1 MYYCTAFC
9 LTNPQYYGI
18 LIFDENKQGGDNM
31 PDYKEL
37 FYQSQAEL
45 AKIAEKLKEMSD
57 EIKHNME
64 CAEEEILSEQEEK
77 N

>member
-1 MYYCTAFC
+1 
-9 LTNPQYYGI
+9 
-18 LIFDENKQGGDNM
+18 M

-45 AKIAEKLKEMSD
+45 ARVAKKLRELSD

-64 CAEEEILSEQEEK
+64 CAEEEILSENEE
-77 N
+77 

>member
-1 MYYCTAFC
+1 
-9 LTNPQYYGI
+9 
-18 LIFDENKQGGDNM
+18 M

-45 AKIAEKLKEMSD
+45 ARIAEKLRELSD

-64 CAEEEILSEQEEK
+64 CTEEQILSEEAQNK
-77 N
+77 TP